1 VQAAVVSERFLT
13 KLLLRPQ
20 FPYGGGKR
28 YAGRNVAGA
37 VPRSPKGEMLR
48 EKELLGKL
56 TSDGLWTSHTLNN
69 STGTF

>member
-1 VQAAVVSERFLT
+1 MQTAVVSERFLT

-48 EKELLGKL
+48 EKELLGKP
-56 TSDGLWTSHTLNN
+56 TSNRLWTEHTVNN
-69 STGTF
+69 